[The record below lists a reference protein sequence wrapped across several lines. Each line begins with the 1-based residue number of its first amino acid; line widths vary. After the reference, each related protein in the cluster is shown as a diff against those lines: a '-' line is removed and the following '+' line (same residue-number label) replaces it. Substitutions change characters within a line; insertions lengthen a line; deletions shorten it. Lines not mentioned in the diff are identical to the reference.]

1 MILLQE
7 VFNLRI
13 ITDDLKNFTSKINLA
28 IEKSKINPKA
38 GWVELIVVDGNLKL
52 QVANFDYSLEAKIP
66 CEFIS
71 GTDFDVTVVADQF
84 IPLVSKLDSKYVDL
98 VIQNNALNIKTE
110 SNSYMLPLIR
120 EAGETK
126 QLDMIQFNTSTAES
140 VNISDDI
147 LYSIATTN
155 VKGLLESMYSSDIQQ
170 FIYMDEI
177 GAITFTENIYINY
190 YKNGLEKPFK
200 ILLNTTQA
208 KLLKAFLGEKSIKL
222 YVEPNYSYESPKR
235 ACIESDNI
243 RLTMIVQS
251 QENTDRF
258 PSIRLREL
266 SDRVQSTHVIVDR
279 KVLDKALARL
289 MIFDKKFDATVLN
302 CSKIVFEP
310 NQMKLISILNNNYE
324 IVPYVRCEEPV
335 DREFIIR
342 FADLVKQIKV
352 ITSKEIDISYGETPA
367 LVLNS
372 EIKQLIPEVILE

>member
-1 MILLQE
+1 M
-7 VFNLRI
+7 RI
-13 ITDDLKNFTSKINLA
+13 ITDDLKNFASKINLA

-170 FIYMDEI
+170 FIYMDEK

-235 ACIESDNI
+235 ACIESENI
-243 RLTMIVQS
+243 RLTMVVQS

-302 CSKIVFEP
+302 CSKIVFES
-310 NQMKLISILNNNYE
+310 NQMKLVSILNNNYE
-324 IVPYVRCEEPV
+324 IVPYIRYEEPV

-372 EIKQLIPEVILE
+372 EIRQLIPEVVLE

>member
-1 MILLQE
+1 M
-7 VFNLRI
+7 RI
-13 ITDDLKNFTSKINLA
+13 VTDDLKNFASKINLA

-38 GWVELIVVDGNLKL
+38 GWVELIVVDENLKL

-84 IPLVSKLDSKYVDL
+84 IPLISKLDSKYVDL

-126 QLDMIQFNTSTAES
+126 QLDVIQFNTVTADS
-140 VNISDDI
+140 VNVSDDV

-170 FIYMDEI
+170 FIYMDEK

-190 YKNGLEKPFK
+190 YKNELEKPFK

-222 YVEPNYSYESPKR
+222 YVEPNHSYESPKR
-235 ACIESDNI
+235 ACIESENI
-243 RLTMIVQS
+243 KLTMVVQS

-258 PSIRLREL
+258 PYIRLREL

-310 NQMKLISILNNNYE
+310 NQMKLVSILNNNYE
-324 IVPYVRCEEPV
+324 IVPYIRCEEPV

-372 EIKQLIPEVILE
+372 EIKQLIPEVVLE

>member
-1 MILLQE
+1 MTLLQE

-13 ITDDLKNFTSKINLA
+13 ITDDLKNFASKINLA

-170 FIYMDEI
+170 FIYMDEK

-235 ACIESDNI
+235 ACIESENI
-243 RLTMIVQS
+243 RLTMVVQS

-302 CSKIVFEP
+302 CSKIVFES
-310 NQMKLISILNNNYE
+310 NQMKLVSILNNNYE
-324 IVPYVRCEEPV
+324 IVPYIRYEEPV

-372 EIKQLIPEVILE
+372 EIRQLIPEVVLE

>member
-1 MILLQE
+1 
-7 VFNLRI
+7 LRI
-13 ITDDLKNFTSKINLA
+13 VTDDLKNFASKINLA

-38 GWVELIVVDGNLKL
+38 GWVELIVVDENLKL

-84 IPLVSKLDSKYVDL
+84 IPLISKLDSKYVDL

-126 QLDMIQFNTSTAES
+126 QLDMIQFNTLTADS
-140 VNISDDI
+140 INVSDDI

-155 VKGLLESMYSSDIQQ
+155 VKGLLESIYSSDIQQ
-170 FIYMDEI
+170 FIYMDEK

-190 YKNGLEKPFK
+190 YKNELEKPFK

-235 ACIESDNI
+235 ACIESENVK
-243 RLTMIVQS
+243 LNMVVQS
-251 QENTDRF
+251 QENIDRF

-324 IVPYVRCEEPV
+324 IVPYVHCEEPV

-372 EIKQLIPEVILE
+372 EIKQLIPEVVLE

>member
-1 MILLQE
+1 M
-7 VFNLRI
+7 RI
-13 ITDDLKNFTSKINLA
+13 VTDDLKNFASKINLA

-38 GWVELIVVDGNLKL
+38 GWVELIVVEGNLKL

-84 IPLVSKLDSKYVDL
+84 IPLISKLDSKYVDL

-126 QLDMIQFNTSTAES
+126 QLDMIQFNTLIADSIN
-140 VNISDDI
+140 VSDDI
-147 LYSIATTN
+147 LYSISTTN

-170 FIYMDEI
+170 FIYMDEK

-190 YKNGLEKPFK
+190 YKNELEKPFK

-235 ACIESDNI
+235 ACIESENVK
-243 RLTMIVQS
+243 LSMVVQS

-372 EIKQLIPEVILE
+372 EIKQLIPEVVLE